1 MCVYTVTHTHP
12 HTHVLPQEC
21 EQFLAQSVREDTV
34 AFLTALADSTNSTQL
49 MAQCQYFARNCVTH
63 TTAAAG
69 GAAGGAA
76 SGAASMAVALPAAA
90 SASAATAV
98 SAPASHLHSTSY
110 RIAGS
115 GSTAHDSDAAHAPSS
130 AGHAAAAGTS
140 HVSVGAASASTG
152 TASESA
158 ADSAP
163 SGGRS

>member
-1 MCVYTVTHTHP
+1 M
-12 HTHVLPQEC
+12 LPQEC

-63 TTAAAG
+63 TTAAG

-90 SASAATAV
+90 SASAATAAA
-98 SAPASHLHSTSY
+98 APASHLHSTSY

-115 GSTAHDSDAAHAPSS
+115 GSTAHDSDAAHAPGS
-130 AGHAAAAGTS
+130 AGHAAAAGSS